1 MRHVLYNACYIL
13 RSMPRHV
20 DHDARREEIAD
31 VAAALIA
38 SRGPANVSL
47 RSLAAAT
54 GGSTSAVTH
63 YFADRREL
71 LQHAYRAAIRHA
83 RARIDAIAD
92 DQPDP
97 LRAYC
102 EAVLPLDSDRRRD
115 WQTWVAF
122 HGAAVGDPALAEMQR
137 WRVTAFREM
146 LAEVIAAEQAA
157 GAIDR
162 SLDPATES
170 RHLLSL
176 VHGIASEA
184 AFDEDDWP
192 AERQYALLDR
202 ALGHLRTPVQ
212 LS

>member
-1 MRHVLYNACYIL
+1 V
-13 RSMPRHV
+13 PRHV

-38 SRGPANVSL
+38 AHGPANVSV
-47 RSLAAAT
+47 RSLAAAA

-92 DQPDP
+92 DEPDR
-97 LRAYC
+97 LRAFC
-102 EAVLPLDSDRRRD
+102 EAVLPLDEDRRRD

-122 HGAAVGDPALAEMQR
+122 HGAAVGDPVLAEMQR

-146 LAEVIAAEQAA
+146 LTEVIVAEQAT
-157 GAIDR
+157 GA
-162 SLDPATES
+162 LDPALDPVDEG
-170 RHLLSL
+170 RHLLAL

-184 AFDEDDWP
+184 AFDADDWP
-192 AERQYALLDR
+192 AERQHALLDR
-202 ALGHLRTPVQ
+202 ALCQLRQDRP
-212 LS
+212 

>member
-1 MRHVLYNACYIL
+1 V
-13 RSMPRHV
+13 PRHV

-38 SRGPANVSL
+38 AHGPANVSV

-71 LQHAYRAAIRHA
+71 LRHVYRAAIRHA

-92 DQPDP
+92 DEPDR
-97 LRAYC
+97 LRAFC
-102 EAVLPLDSDRRRD
+102 EAVLPLDEDRRRD

-122 HGAAVGDPALAEMQR
+122 HGAAVGDPVLAEMQR

-146 LAEVIAAEQAA
+146 LAEELVAAQAN
-157 GAIDR
+157 GALDAA
-162 SLDPATES
+162 LDPAAEA
-170 RHLLSL
+170 RHLLAL

-184 AFDEDDWP
+184 AFDADDWP
-192 AERQYALLDR
+192 AQRQLALLDR
-202 ALGHLRTPVQ
+202 ALGQLREEC
-212 LS
+212 